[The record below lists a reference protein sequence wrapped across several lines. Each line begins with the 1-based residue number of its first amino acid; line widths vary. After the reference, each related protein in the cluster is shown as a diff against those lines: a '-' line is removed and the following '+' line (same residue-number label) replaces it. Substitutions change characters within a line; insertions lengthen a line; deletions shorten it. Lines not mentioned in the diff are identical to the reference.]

1 MSQDVSGNGGALGG
15 EVVGVAVGGKKKG
28 RKDSKGRG
36 KERKS
41 RITSQ
46 DWTVYMNSTGG
57 EEEQ

>member
-1 MSQDVSGNGGALGG
+1 MSQDVSGSGGAPGG
-15 EVVGVAVGGKKKG
+15 EVVGVVVGGKKKG

>member
-1 MSQDVSGNGGALGG
+1 MSQDVSGDGGASGG
-15 EVVGVAVGGKKKG
+15 EVVGVVVGEKKKG

>member
-1 MSQDVSGNGGALGG
+1 MSQDVSGDGGASGG
-15 EVVGVAVGGKKKG
+15 EVVGGKKKG
-28 RKDSKGRG
+28 KGDSKGKG